1 MNPSKEKFDAVK
13 MMRDIRDKMSAEY
26 NAHPQKED
34 KDLIEIRKKYSIPK
48 KSPKTSNASL

>member
-1 MNPSKEKFDAVK
+1 MNHNKKKFDAVQ

-26 NAHPQKED
+26 NAHPENEE
-34 KDLIEIRKKYSIPK
+34 KDLVEIRKKYIIPE